1 MKKLIDYLLL
11 PKSVS
16 EFERNYL
23 AKMNRVGFGFFA
35 AHLPIMAAIAF
46 FNGTGALFA
55 ALSTV
60 VVLVGPLVALRTF
73 ENPRAVSMVYGFT
86 AMAMGGLLVHF
97 GQGPVQIEMHFYF
110 FVLIALLAVYAN
122 PLVIVV
128 AAVTA
133 AVHHLVLWL
142 VLPGSVFNYAAP
154 VWVVAVHALF
164 GVLESVAACFIARSF
179 FDNVIGLEK
188 IVAARTSELDQ
199 RNQDMRVVLDN
210 VDQVLLTL
218 DKQAVVGAET
228 SQSARS
234 RLGEDLAQRSLQE
247 VLRGNYGGVA
257 DDFAMGWE
265 QLTDGFLPAE
275 LALEQ
280 LPSRLISAD
289 GKTLRLEYKAI
300 EEQGE
305 LSRVLVVGTDVT
317 AELSRSRLEEE
328 QKETM
333 AIFDRV
339 MRDKRGFLDFFSE
352 AEQLV
357 EAVSSVREGDDLPA
371 LKRRIH
377 TLKGNA
383 AIFNLSTI
391 AHCCHELETAME
403 EECRFPTEAEQAE
416 LGRRW
421 RRVQANLEG
430 FLGNRRVVEIRD
442 DQFTAILRALL
453 ARRPHDEVAQ
463 MVSRFKL
470 DRASDRLQRFAEQA
484 SRLAKRLGKAGV
496 EVSVDCDEFYFDP
509 VAWSPFWASFVHSVR
524 NAVDHGI
531 ESPEEREATGKTAT
545 GHITLSAKLEK
556 QEVVIAIAD
565 DGRGIDW
572 KALGERAKDRGIH
585 CKTREELIEALFLD
599 GVSTAETVSEVS
611 GRGVGMGAL
620 REACH
625 SLGGY
630 LEVPFVEGPGT
641 IIEFHFPRK
650 SLEVDPTAVL
660 ERHAA

>member
-1 MKKLIDYLLL
+1 
-11 PKSVS
+11 
-16 EFERNYL
+16 
-23 AKMNRVGFGFFA
+23 
-35 AHLPIMAAIAF
+35 
-46 FNGTGALFA
+46 
-55 ALSTV
+55 
-60 VVLVGPLVALRTF
+60 
-73 ENPRAVSMVYGFT
+73 
-86 AMAMGGLLVHF
+86 
-97 GQGPVQIEMHFYF
+97 
-110 FVLIALLAVYAN
+110 
-122 PLVIVV
+122 
-128 AAVTA
+128 
-133 AVHHLVLWL
+133 
-142 VLPGSVFNYAAP
+142 
-154 VWVVAVHALF
+154 VVAVHALF
-164 GVLESVAACFIARSF
+164 VVLESVAACFIARSF

-188 IVAARTSELDQ
+188 IVAARTAELDQ

-228 SQSARS
+228 SKSARNW
-234 RLGEDLAQRSLQE
+234 LGDNLAQRSLQD
-247 VLRGNYGGVA
+247 VLSGSFGPVA

-265 QLTDGFLPAE
+265 QLTDGFLPAD

-280 LPSRLISAD
+280 LPSRLVSSE

-317 AELSRSRLEEE
+317 AELNRSRLEAE
-328 QKETM
+328 QKEMM
-333 AIFDRV
+333 AVFDRV

-357 EAVSSVREGDDLPA
+357 EAVSAVRDDGDLQV

-391 AHCCHELETAME
+391 AQYCHELETAME

-416 LGRRW
+416 LSRRW
-421 RRVQANLEG
+421 SRVQANLES
-430 FLGNRRVVEIRD
+430 FLGNRKVVEIGD
-442 DQFTAILRALL
+442 DQFSAILRALL
-453 ARRPHDEVAQ
+453 TRRPHDEVAQ

-470 DRASDRLQRFAEQA
+470 DRAPDRLQRFAEQA
-484 SRLAKRLGKAGV
+484 QSLAARLGKGKV
-496 EVSVDCDEFYFDP
+496 EVNVECDELYFDP
-509 VAWSPFWASFVHSVR
+509 VVWSPFWAAFVHSVR

-531 ESPEEREATGKTAT
+531 ESAEERVAAGKTAT
-545 GHITLSAKLEK
+545 GHLTLSAKVEK
-556 QEVVIAIAD
+556 QEVVVAVAD

-572 KALGERAKDRGIH
+572 TTLGERAKERGLH
-585 CKTREELIEALFLD
+585 CKTREELVEALFFD
-599 GVSTAETVSEVS
+599 GVSTAETVTEIS

-620 REACH
+620 REACA

-641 IIEFHFPRK
+641 IIEFRFPRK
-650 SLEVDPTAVL
+650 SLEVDPTVVL
-660 ERHAA
+660 ERNAA